1 MLHLRIIAPA
11 DRSAAVADLLA
22 ADPGVVHLAVIPGA
36 ARQPAGDLVLC
47 DVVRES
53 ADHVL
58 HQLQEFGVEARGGV
72 SADDVELTL
81 SAAAERA
88 ARAAPGHGDDAVV
101 WDEIAAKTGEQ
112 TQLSGTFL
120 VLIVVATMIAGIGV
134 LLDQPILIVGA
145 MVVGP
150 EFGPL
155 AALCVALLRR
165 NWWIVLRSV
174 KALLV
179 GFPAAMALTALSTWA
194 LDAAGLVSR
203 EMFLGPRP
211 LTDFIWRPDALSWV
225 VGLLAGVA
233 GMLSLT
239 SKKSGSLVGVLISV
253 TTVPAAA
260 NVAVALAYRTWHEA
274 AGSAVQLVVNIC
286 AIVIAGL
293 LTLVV
298 QQLWWAHVARRATR
312 TGRSSPPAGQP
323 SPTPGKPSPPPGQ
336 PSPSSSSRS
345 SSVRSGTESPSR
357 PPSPTTSGAG
367 RGDGVA
373 PRSRD
378 RRPPGTVSR

>member
-1 MLHLRIIAPA
+1 MLHLRVIAPP
-11 DRSAAVADLLA
+11 DRSPQVVDLLSA
-22 ADPGVVHLAVIPGA
+22 EAGVTHLAVLPGA
-36 ARQPAGDLVLC
+36 ARQPQGDLILC

-53 ADHVL
+53 ADRVL
-58 HQLQEFGVEARGGV
+58 QGLRRIGVDTSGGIA
-72 SADDVELTL
+72 ADDVELTI
-81 SAAAERA
+81 STAADRA
-88 ARAAPGHGDDAVV
+88 ARRAPGSGADAVV

-112 TQLSGTFL
+112 TELSGTYL
-120 VLIVVATMIAGIGV
+120 ALITIATMIAGIGV

-165 NWWIVLRSV
+165 RLRVIVRSV
-174 KALLV
+174 QALTV
-179 GFPAAMALTALSTWA
+179 GFLAAMVATALSTWA
-194 LDAAGLVSR
+194 LNAAGLVSR
-203 EMFLGPRP
+203 EMLLADRP

-260 NVAVALAYRTWHEA
+260 NVAVASAYGVWDEA
-274 AGSAVQLVVNIC
+274 AGSALQLVINLC
-286 AIVIAGL
+286 AIVLAGL

-298 QQLWWAHVARRATR
+298 QQLWWWGLARRSR
-312 TGRSSPPAGQP
+312 RSAAG
-323 SPTPGKPSPPPGQ
+323 
-336 PSPSSSSRS
+336 
-345 SSVRSGTESPSR
+345 
-357 PPSPTTSGAG
+357 
-367 RGDGVA
+367 
-373 PRSRD
+373 
-378 RRPPGTVSR
+378 

>member
-1 MLHLRIIAPA
+1 MLHLRVIVPPDQSPA
-11 DRSAAVADLLA
+11 VTDLLA
-22 ADPGVVHLAVIPGA
+22 ADPGVTHLVVLSDA
-36 ARQPAGDLVLC
+36 ARQPRGDLILC

-53 ADHVL
+53 ADSVL
-58 HQLQEFGVEARGGV
+58 HGLRQLGVEARGGIA
-72 SADDVELTL
+72 ADDVELTI
-81 SAAAERA
+81 STAADRA
-88 ARAAPGHGDDAVV
+88 ARTAPGSGADAVV

-112 TQLSGTFL
+112 TELSATYL
-120 VLIVVATMIAGIGV
+120 VLLIVATMIAGIGV

-165 NWWIVLRSV
+165 RGRVILRSV
-174 KALLV
+174 QALVV
-179 GFPAAMALTALSTWA
+179 GFLAAMVATVLSTWA
-194 LDAAGLVSR
+194 LDLAGLVTR
-203 EMFLGPRP
+203 DMLLAERP

-260 NVAVALAYRTWHEA
+260 NVAVAAAYRVWHEA
-274 AGSAVQLVVNIC
+274 AGSALQLLINLC
-286 AIVIAGL
+286 AIVLAGL

-298 QQLWWAHVARRATR
+298 QQLGWWRLARREAAR
-312 TGRSSPPAGQP
+312 PA
-323 SPTPGKPSPPPGQ
+323 
-336 PSPSSSSRS
+336 R
-345 SSVRSGTESPSR
+345 
-357 PPSPTTSGAG
+357 
-367 RGDGVA
+367 RGH
-373 PRSRD
+373 
-378 RRPPGTVSR
+378 

>member
-1 MLHLRIIAPA
+1 MLHLRVIAPV
-11 DRSAAVADLLA
+11 DRSSEIVDLLTTEA
-22 ADPGVVHLAVIPGA
+22 GVTHLAVLPGA
-36 ARQPAGDLVLC
+36 ARQPQGDLILC

-53 ADHVL
+53 ADGVL
-58 HQLQEFGVEARGGV
+58 RSLQQLGVEARGGI
-72 SADDVELTL
+72 AAEDVELTI
-81 SAAAERA
+81 SASADRAAEK
-88 ARAAPGHGDDAVV
+88 APGSGADAVV

-112 TQLSGTFL
+112 TELSGTYL

-165 NWWIVLRSV
+165 RLDVIGRSV
-174 KALLV
+174 QALTG
-179 GFPAAMALTALSTWA
+179 GFLAAMVATVLSTWA
-194 LDAAGLVSR
+194 LTAAGLVTE
-203 EMFLGPRP
+203 EMLLAERP

-260 NVAVALAYRTWHEA
+260 NVAVAAAYGVWDEA
-274 AGSAVQLVVNIC
+274 GGSALQLVINLS
-286 AIVIAGL
+286 AIVLAGL
-293 LTLVV
+293 LTLLV
-298 QQLWWAHVARRATR
+298 QQAWWWNLARRT
-312 TGRSSPPAGQP
+312 
-323 SPTPGKPSPPPGQ
+323 
-336 PSPSSSSRS
+336 
-345 SSVRSGTESPSR
+345 
-357 PPSPTTSGAG
+357 
-367 RGDGVA
+367 
-373 PRSRD
+373 
-378 RRPPGTVSR
+378 RRPATG

>member
-1 MLHLRIIAPA
+1 MLHLRIIAPD
-11 DRSAAVADLLA
+11 DRSSTVADLLA
-22 ADPGVVHLAVIPGA
+22 DEPGVTHLAVVPGV
-36 ARQPAGDLVLC
+36 AREPAGDLILC

-58 HQLQEFGVEARGGV
+58 RRLHDLGVDARG
-72 SADDVELTL
+72 AIAAEDVELSL
-81 SAAAERA
+81 SKAAERA
-88 ARAAPGHGDDAVV
+88 ADEAPGNGEDAVV

-112 TQLSGTFL
+112 TVLTGTFL
-120 VLIVVATMIAGIGV
+120 ALIVVATMIAGIGV

-155 AALCVALLRR
+155 AALSVALLRR
-165 NWWIVLRSV
+165 QPPVVGRSV
-174 KALLV
+174 HALTV
-179 GFPAAMALTALSTWA
+179 GFLAAMVATVLSTWA
-194 LDAAGLVSR
+194 LTAAGLVGR
-203 EMFLGPRP
+203 DMLLAERP

-260 NVAVALAYRTWHEA
+260 NVAVAAAYGVWHEA
-274 AGSAVQLVVNIC
+274 AGSALQLAINLV
-286 AIVIAGL
+286 AIVLAGL

-298 QQLWWAHVARRATR
+298 QRCWWRHVARRA
-312 TGRSSPPAGQP
+312 GRALPRQRDDSGPA
-323 SPTPGKPSPPPGQ
+323 SVSA
-336 PSPSSSSRS
+336 SR
-345 SSVRSGTESPSR
+345 RR
-357 PPSPTTSGAG
+357 L
-367 RGDGVA
+367 RGG
-373 PRSRD
+373 
-378 RRPPGTVSR
+378 G